1 MRFFLKAVAI
11 CGFFFGTQL
20 AVAQD
25 GPGTKFRGLYINMT
39 KTEAEAGLSKEYSFS
54 TDKEGY
60 MSIRFL
66 DEKKRNPKD
75 SDDICAAAHFD
86 SSNRIDTLSLWPCF
100 FNAAD
105 MSFDTF
111 IQEVSKSYSFPKLNC
126 TLEPPDPVDVELY
139 RQSQGLLG
147 SRPTM
152 TRRCKGFTS
161 LGELIDF
168 TSGALMVSRR
178 TQAQRPTFN

>member
-1 MRFFLKAVAI
+1 MRLFLKAVAI
-11 CGFFFGTQL
+11 CGLLFGTEA

-39 KTEAEAGLSKEYSFS
+39 KAEAEAFLSKEFRFS
-54 TDKEGY
+54 TDNEGF

-66 DEKKRNPKD
+66 DETKRNRNDPD
-75 SDDICAAAHFD
+75 GVCAAARFD
-86 SSNRIDTLSLWPCF
+86 QSNRIDTLSFSPCF

-105 MSFDTF
+105 LSFDAF

-126 TLEPPDPVDVELY
+126 TLEPPNPIEVELY
-139 RQSQGLLG
+139 RQSQGMLG

-161 LGELIDF
+161 LGELVDF
-168 TSGALMVSRR
+168 TSGSLMVSRR